1 MNTKQLAFKIY
12 EQLDSSNAKWSIG
25 GELKKPTYQ
34 DVLKVLDRLC
44 ESVYDGEEGLEV
56 QTGGIIV
63 RKQYGCLDVYTHIGE
78 IINDSN

>member
-12 EQLDSSNAKWSIG
+12 EQLDATNSRWSIG
-25 GELKKPTYQ
+25 GELAKPTYQ
-34 DVLKVLDRLC
+34 DVLTVLDRLVAM
-44 ESVYDGEEGLEV
+44 VYDGEEGQEA

-78 IINDSN
+78 IDDTN